1 MNTNSKFI
9 QPYSLPI
16 YLILTPLISLSI
28 ALFLPV
34 PVIVIALFL
43 LLVPSTLAILLT
55 MLGEGR
61 KSLADLLKKL
71 FQWRIGL
78 KWYAVSLG
86 LPAGIILTSSVVAVL
101 LGWSPAVQF
110 GIPERSM
117 LIVNSI
123 FIPLVA
129 ILEELGWRGYALPRL
144 LIYRSPLSSALII
157 GIAHGILHIGL
168 GLVDGRPWLPTF
180 LFPLLSSIIWTW
192 LFVHTRGSLAMA
204 VLFHFAI
211 DYWPQ
216 FLLSGLT
223 IAQGI
228 WVQVIVI
235 LILDIILTQRLGVN
249 LQRNRAGERVVMS
262 TELER
267 QD

>member
-1 MNTNSKFI
+1 MNTNATFI
-9 QPYSLPI
+9 QRIALPI
-16 YLILTPLISLSI
+16 YLILTPLISLAI

-34 PVIVIALFL
+34 PVIVIALLL

-55 MLGEGR
+55 GLAEGR

-71 FQWRIGL
+71 INWRIGF
-78 KWYAVSLG
+78 KWYAVALCF
-86 LPAGIILTSSVVAVL
+86 PVGIIMASSVLTVL
-101 LGWSPAVQF
+101 LGWAPSVQF
-110 GIPERSM
+110 NIPERSM

-144 LIYRSPLSSALII
+144 LKYRSPLASALII

-180 LFPLLSSIIWTW
+180 LSPLAMSIAWTW

-204 VLFHFAI
+204 ILYHFAI
-211 DYWPQ
+211 DYAPQ
-216 FLLSGLT
+216 FFFSGLT
-223 IAQGI
+223 TAQGV
-228 WVQVIVI
+228 WAQTIVNLAI
-235 LILDIILTQRLGVN
+235 AFTLILLFGVN
-249 LQRNRAGERVVMS
+249 LQRSPSDEPALVDVG
-262 TELER
+262 
-267 QD
+267 QAAK

>member
-1 MNTNSKFI
+1 MNINATFI
-9 QPYSLPI
+9 QRIALPI
-16 YLILTPLISLSI
+16 YLILTPLISLAI

-34 PVIVIALFL
+34 PVLVIALLL

-55 MLGEGR
+55 GLAEGR

-78 KWYAVSLG
+78 RWYAIALG
-86 LPAGIILTSSVVAVL
+86 LPSGIILASSVLVVL
-101 LGWSPAVQF
+101 LGWAPAVQF
-110 GIPERSM
+110 NVPERSM

-144 LIYRSPLSSALII
+144 LKYRSPLFSALII

-168 GLVDGRPWLPTF
+168 GLADGRPWLPTF
-180 LFPLLSSIIWTW
+180 LFPLLASIIWTW

-204 VLFHFAI
+204 ILFHFAI
-211 DYWPQ
+211 DYCPQ

-235 LILDIILTQRLGVN
+235 LVLDLILILHLGAN
-249 LQRNRAGERVVMS
+249 LQRSPVNEPALVDIGQ
-262 TELER
+262 TAK
-267 QD
+267 